1 MSEGSDTPPAVPTD
15 PARWVDEHGDYLYR
29 FALARVGRPEAAE
42 DLVQETL
49 LAALQSAGRFAGRSS
64 ERTWLTGILKN
75 KVIDRLRRLTRTQAA
90 AEVTAADDWVDGLYD
105 HSGHWKSAP
114 GRWGTDPAELM
125 QRREFWDAF
134 ERCLEGLPDRLRE
147 VLSQRLLDEVPAPE
161 VCQTFGISA
170 TNLWTLLHR
179 ARLRLWHCLD
189 RQGLGPLPGGGQS

>member
-1 MSEGSDTPPAVPTD
+1 MKEGQGTPAAAPPD

-29 FALARVGRPEAAE
+29 FALARAGRPEAAE

-49 LAALQSAGRFAGRSS
+49 LAAMQAASRFAGRAS

-75 KVIDRLRRLTRTQAA
+75 KLIDRLRQGRRMQTTSDLGQADA
-90 AEVTAADDWVDGLYD
+90 WLDGLYD
-105 HSGHWKSAP
+105 RTGHWKAAP
-114 GRWGTDPAELM
+114 GRWGADPAELL

-134 ERCLEGLPDRLRE
+134 ERCRAGLPDRLRE
-147 VLSQRLLDEVPAPE
+147 VLSLRLLDDVPAVE
-161 VCQTFGISA
+161 VCQTLGISA

-189 RQGLGPLPGGGQS
+189 GKGLGLHPSGG